1 MRFFISSDMKK
12 ILTKMEI
19 RFWEILNLL
28 LLQSNVVSLKLAL
41 NKALFSIIKASEQ
54 LVLG

>member
-1 MRFFISSDMKK
+1 MSSGFFSDMKK
-12 ILTKMEI
+12 ILTKMKI

-28 LLQSNVVSLKLAL
+28 LLQSSVVSLKLEL
-41 NKALFSIIKASEQ
+41 NKALFSIVKTGKH